1 MYHRIKPAMA
11 TLKPLGVH
19 KVAFTATHILTRTN
33 VPVVIIG
40 QDRDLFLVMTAKEE
54 NCWVEKQNLKEVA

>member
-1 MYHRIKPAMA
+1 MA
-11 TLKPLGVH
+11 TLKTLGVY
-19 KVAFTATHILTRTN
+19 KVAFKATHILTRTN

-54 NCWVEKQNLKEVA
+54 NCWVEANELQEVA

>member
-1 MYHRIKPAMA
+1 
-11 TLKPLGVH
+11 
-19 KVAFTATHILTRTN
+19 VAFKATHILTRTN

-54 NCWVEKQNLKEVA
+54 NCWVEKQNLREVA

>member
-1 MYHRIKPAMA
+1 MA
-11 TLKPLGVH
+11 FK
-19 KVAFTATHILTRTN
+19 ATHILTRTN

-54 NCWVEKQNLKEVA
+54 NCWVEKQNLKEIA